1 MISTVPPMRNRL
13 QTYIVLEM
21 PPLPLRDSYAYVY
34 GDIPELRDI
43 RGRIVGL
50 LERISGFSGFGLL
63 LFPGLLLKKS
73 VSPEGEGLT
82 ALEEPLSMEYK
93 DGLEL
98 AASSCKVK

>member
-1 MISTVPPMRNRL
+1 MISSVPPMRNRL

-34 GDIPELRDI
+34 GDVPELRDI
-43 RGRIVGL
+43 RGRMVGL
-50 LERISGFSGFGLL
+50 LARISGFSVFGL

-82 ALEEPLSMEYK
+82 ALEEPLSIEYK
-93 DGLEL
+93 EGLEL
-98 AASSCKVK
+98 VASSCKFK